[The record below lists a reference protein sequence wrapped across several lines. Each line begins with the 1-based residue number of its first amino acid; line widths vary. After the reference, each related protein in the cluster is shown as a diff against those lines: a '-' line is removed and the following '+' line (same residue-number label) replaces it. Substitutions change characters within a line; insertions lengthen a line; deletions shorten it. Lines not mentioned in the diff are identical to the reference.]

1 MNHSYKNMG
10 VVKNDVNSDLKRHR
24 KYLLFSYAIL
34 HMIYRLK
41 NNKDE
46 KLKRRNRGLS

>member
-1 MNHSYKNMG
+1 MG
-10 VVKNDVNSDLKRHR
+10 VVKNDDNSGLNRHR

-46 KLKRRNRGLS
+46 KLKRRYRGIS

>member
-1 MNHSYKNMG
+1 MG
-10 VVKNDVNSDLKRHR
+10 VVKNDVNSGLNRHR
-24 KYLLFSYAIL
+24 EYLLFSYAIL

-46 KLKRRNRGLS
+46 KLKRRNRGIS

>member
-1 MNHSYKNMG
+1 MSHSYKNMG
-10 VVKNDVNSDLKRHR
+10 VVKNDVNSDLNRHR

-46 KLKRRNRGLS
+46 KLKRRNHGIS

>member
-1 MNHSYKNMG
+1 MG

-46 KLKRRNRGLS
+46 KFKRRNYSVS

>member
-1 MNHSYKNMG
+1 MG
-10 VVKNDVNSDLKRHR
+10 VVKNDVNPDLKSHR

-34 HMIYRLK
+34 NMIYRLK

-46 KLKRRNRGLS
+46 KFKRRNRGIS

>member
-1 MNHSYKNMG
+1 MG
-10 VVKNDVNSDLKRHR
+10 VVRNDVNSDLNRHR

-34 HMIYRLK
+34 HMIYGLK

-46 KLKRRNRGLS
+46 KFKRRNRGIS